1 MEPTWLTSAE
11 AAAYLRIAPRTLRRW
26 VQLGRVKQYK
36 PEGVQAP
43 LFKRED
49 LDAVMKGAD

>member
-26 VQLGRVKQYK
+26 VQLGRVKRYK
-36 PEGVQAP
+36 PEGIQAP